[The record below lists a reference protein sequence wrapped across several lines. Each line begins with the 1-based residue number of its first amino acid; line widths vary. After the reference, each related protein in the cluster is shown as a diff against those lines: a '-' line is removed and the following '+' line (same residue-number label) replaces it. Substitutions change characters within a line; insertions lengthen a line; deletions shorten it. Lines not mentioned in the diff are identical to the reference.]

1 MGQFDGKT
9 AVVTGGSTG
18 IGLATAERLAAEGA
32 HVFITGRREAELEKA
47 VAAIGNATAVRGD
60 VSVAADVDRLYE
72 RVRERGQGLDVLF
85 ANAGI
90 NHLATL
96 DELTEEDHDRIFDI
110 NVKGTFLTVQKALPL
125 LNNGA
130 AVILTASTSAE
141 SGAASFG
148 AYGASKAAVRAYGRT
163 WANELVG
170 RGIRVNVISPGP
182 ADTPLF
188 ERAFG
193 ERAGEMK
200 AAVAA
205 GLPVKRIAD
214 PAEIAAAV
222 TFLASP
228 QSSFVYGANLYVDG
242 GMNQI

>member
-47 VAAIGNATAVRGD
+47 AAAIGNATAVPGD

-85 ANAGI
+85 ANAAI
-90 NHLATL
+90 QHLARL

-125 LNNGA
+125 LNDGA
-130 AVILTASTSAE
+130 SVILTASTSAE
-141 SGAASFG
+141 RGDERFG

-170 RGIRVNVISPGP
+170 RGIRVNVVSPGP
-182 ADTPLF
+182 SDTPLF
-188 ERAFG
+188 EVFG
-193 ERAGEMK
+193 ERADEMK
-200 AAVAA
+200 AVVATAVPAR
-205 GLPVKRIAD
+205 RIAAPD
-214 PAEIAAAV
+214 EIAAAV
-222 TFLASP
+222 VFLASS
-228 QSSFVYGANLYVDG
+228 QSSFVHGANLYVDG